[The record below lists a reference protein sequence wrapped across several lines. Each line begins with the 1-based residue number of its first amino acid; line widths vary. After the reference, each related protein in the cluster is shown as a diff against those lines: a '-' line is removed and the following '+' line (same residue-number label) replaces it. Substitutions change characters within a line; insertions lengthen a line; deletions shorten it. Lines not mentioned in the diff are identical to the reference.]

1 MEILVIIILIL
12 YIVRILHYLYDI
24 LITFLYFVSALMKG
38 EGQPQNVLAN
48 FYLWSSL
55 SSKFIYCN

>member
-24 LITFLYFVSALMKG
+24 LITFLYFVSGLMKG